1 MSEEPH
7 VSGDQEVQAAA
18 APEAEFM
25 NHDSEQ
31 ERQVPLTALES
42 ERSKR
47 QQLEEENRLMKEHF
61 ALLQSNQRQSAPAPQ
76 ARDEFEGLDDSDVLT
91 VADFKKLSSK
101 MANQFSMTLEEV
113 KMTQKHPDYQEVIS
127 KYLPEVL
134 NQNPSLKSSL
144 QKSQDYELAYYL
156 AKNSESYKAH
166 NKKSKINAD
175 AERIIKNSSQ
185 AGSLSSMGS
194 STPVG
199 QAKRYKDL
207 SDDEFRMLMHK
218 NLGY

>member
-1 MSEEPH
+1 MSEELH
-7 VSGDQEVQAAA
+7 VSGDQQMQAAA
-18 APEAEFM
+18 APETEIV
-25 NHDSEQ
+25 NHESEQ
-31 ERQVPLTALES
+31 ERQVPLMALES

-47 QQLEEENRLMKEHF
+47 QQLEEENRMMKDHF
-61 ALLQSNQRQSAPAPQ
+61 ALLQSNNRQAPPQ
-76 ARDEFEGLDDSDVLT
+76 PSRDEFDGLDDSDVLT

-101 MANQFSMTLEEV
+101 MANQFNMTLEEV
-113 KMTQKHPDYQEVIS
+113 KMSQKNPDYQEVIS

-134 NQNPSLKSSL
+134 NQNPSLKASL
-144 QKSQDYELAYYL
+144 QKSQDYDLAYYL
-156 AKNSESYKAH
+156 AKNSESYKAQH
-166 NKKSKINAD
+166 KKSKVNAD

-185 AGSLSSMGS
+185 AGTLSSMGS